1 MSLRRKLTIGLSFLF
16 LIIFALSIYSMF
28 EIQRLSK
35 DADRILRDNYES
47 LAYCKIL
54 LVSLDDMKTAAS
66 SRLFLSPQNSSSAY
80 YSHLLTS
87 AKTLFETNLDA
98 EQNNITEIHEKE
110 YVQELTSDYGVF
122 TNLCLQIGKSGGT
135 PALYFN
141 DLIPAYSAARQTILD
156 INDIN
161 MQAIE
166 RKSLSTRQNAGQ
178 MINSTAIIVAVCIIL
193 AFFYFW
199 YFPFY
204 VSNTLSHLSN
214 KMKELLQK
222 AGIKID
228 TQTSDEAFVLLQS
241 IDLLE
246 TKFIKNKGKQG
257 AKRKIANVQ

>member
-1 MSLRRKLTIGLSFLF
+1 M
-16 LIIFALSIYSMF
+16 YSMI

-35 DADRILRDNYES
+35 DADRILRDNYKS
-47 LAYCKIL
+47 LVYCRIM

-66 SRLFLSPQNSSSAY
+66 SRLFLSPQNGSSAY
-80 YSHLLTS
+80 YLHLSAS

-110 YVQELTSDYGVF
+110 YVQKLTNDYGVF
-122 TNLCLQIGKSGGT
+122 TNLCLQVGKSGGT
-135 PALYFN
+135 PAQYFN
-141 DLIPAYSAARQTILD
+141 DLMPAYSAARQTILD

-166 RKSLSTRQNAGQ
+166 RKSLSTRENAGK
-178 MINSTAIIVAVCIIL
+178 MINSMAIIVAVCIIL

-222 AGIKID
+222 AGIEID
-228 TQTSDEAFVLLQS
+228 TQTNDEAFVLLHS
-241 IDLLE
+241 INLLE
-246 TKFIKNKGKQG
+246 TRFIKNKGKQG
-257 AKRKIANVQ
+257 PKRRIANVQ